1 MEVENMEK
9 DTTVA
14 INGPKA
20 RTPEYYREW
29 RKKNPDKQKAIMDR
43 FYAKKVAEAEKSYTA
58 DLGNIQAE
66 LKE

>member
-1 MEVENMEK
+1 MTK

-43 FYAKKVAEAEKSYTA
+43 FYAKKYRKFAEAYNA
-58 DLGNIQAE
+58 DLQEIQAQ